1 MLKVRYRIL
10 SLVFIMLII
19 SSGVTFSQNK
29 VKNVVVFF
37 ALSSNLP
44 SYQNIIEGLNSTFK
58 RGNYEPINLIIE
70 YLDIGRTQNEIY
82 ARHIIDLYNLK
93 LKNLSIDLFI
103 TIGPGIYPILEKYGL
118 NVLKTSPSIN
128 IDLDIPGK
136 PSILSPG
143 NTNSKEIILKLNS
156 GNTLR
161 TAFDLFPS
169 YNNVFV
175 ISGISATDRYFTSS
189 IENCRKEFEP
199 VHNFTFVSGIT
210 IDSTISYAKKIPA
223 NSIVIVTTY
232 LQDKNNITFSTPEV
246 CNMISK
252 YCKAPVFPLT
262 DSFTKKEDGIGGYM
276 FSFLYLGKEVGRI
289 GIEMLN
295 GKQASDIKV
304 NENSFYQSIYDWQ
317 QLKKWNL
324 VNSKA
329 IPKDSIFY
337 NEDIHF
343 FERYKWYI
351 LGVLL
356 FMTSQTLLILY
367 LSKLN
372 RRQKKISA
380 QMLETEIL
388 HRELIREDR
397 LAKMTELTA
406 SLSHELN
413 QPLTAI
419 LYSAQAGKRFLQSGK
434 LDLNHANEIFD
445 NIIEDDKR
453 AGGIISSVKSLMKLE
468 TREKEKLNLNALI
481 QETVDI
487 MHSEAIRQGIQINIK
502 LAASPAYLIGDKIQL
517 QQVLM
522 NFIKNATI
530 AVKNFNRDNKTVEI
544 VQMLDKGTVTVSVRD
559 NGPGIDLAIKERL
572 FKPFVTTRKSGF
584 GIGLALSRSII
595 EKHKGDIWAR
605 NLEEGGAEFS
615 FRLKTVE

>member
-10 SLVFIMLII
+10 SLIFLILII

-44 SYQNIIEGLNSTFK
+44 SYQNIVEGLNSTFK
-58 RGNYEPINLIIE
+58 RVNYEPINLIIE

-93 LKNLSIDLFI
+93 LNNLSIDLFI
-103 TIGPGIYPILEKYGL
+103 TVGPGIYPILEKYGL

-128 IDLDIPGK
+128 IDLDMPGK
-136 PSILSPG
+136 PAILSHG
-143 NTNSKEIILKLNS
+143 NANSKEIILKLSS

-161 TAFDLFPS
+161 TAFDLFPR
-169 YNNVFV
+169 YANVFV
-175 ISGISATDRYFTSS
+175 ISGVSATDRYFTSS

-199 VHNFTFVSGIT
+199 VHNFTFVSDLT
-210 IDSTISYAKKIPA
+210 IDSTISYVKKIPA

-232 LQDKNNITFSTPEV
+232 LLDKNNIPFSTPEV
-246 CNMISK
+246 CNIISK

-262 DSFTKKEDGIGGYM
+262 DSFAKKEDGIGGYV
-276 FSFLYLGKEVGRI
+276 FSFLYLGKEAGRI

-295 GKQASDIKV
+295 GRQASDIKV

-329 IPKDSIFY
+329 ISKDSIFY
-337 NEDIHF
+337 NENIHF

-351 LGVLL
+351 LGILL

-367 LSKLN
+367 LSRLN
-372 RRQKKISA
+372 RRQKEISA

-397 LAKMTELTA
+397 MAKMTELTA

-419 LYSAQAGKRFLQSGK
+419 LYSAQAGKRFLQSGL
-434 LDLNHANEIFD
+434 LDLNNANEIFD

-481 QETVDI
+481 QETVNI
-487 MHSEAIRQGIQINIK
+487 MHSEAIRQGIQININ

-517 QQVLM
+517 QQVLL

-530 AVKNFNRDNKTVEI
+530 AVNNFNRDNKRVEI
-544 VQMLDKGTVTVSVRD
+544 VQLLDKGVVTVSVRD
-559 NGPGIDLAIKERL
+559 NGPGIDGAIKETL

-595 EKHKGDIWAR
+595 EKHKGEIWAR

-615 FRLKTVE
+615 FRLKTTE